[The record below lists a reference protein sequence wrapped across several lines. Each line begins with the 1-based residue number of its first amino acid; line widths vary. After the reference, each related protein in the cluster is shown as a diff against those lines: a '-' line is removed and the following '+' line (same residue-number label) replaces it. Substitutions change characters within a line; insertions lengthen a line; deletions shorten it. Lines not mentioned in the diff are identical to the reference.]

1 MKSATGYV
9 FYDEKRK
16 RWIARLAPVDK
27 DTGKQKE
34 FKRYCLTKTDAR
46 KKLQELK
53 NKYEKGGVKSINA
66 DKSNFS
72 YLAEKFKKEKLVDA
86 VYVGERKLAGRRE
99 LSAPDAWLKQLL

>member
-53 NKYEKGGVKSINA
+53 NKFEKGGVKSINA
-66 DKSNFS
+66 DKSTFAHRNVS
-72 YLAEKFKKEKLVDA
+72 ITLRHLGEKFRLQEEARRPLPTAA
-86 VYVGERKLAGRRE
+86 VGG
-99 LSAPDAWLKQLL
+99 